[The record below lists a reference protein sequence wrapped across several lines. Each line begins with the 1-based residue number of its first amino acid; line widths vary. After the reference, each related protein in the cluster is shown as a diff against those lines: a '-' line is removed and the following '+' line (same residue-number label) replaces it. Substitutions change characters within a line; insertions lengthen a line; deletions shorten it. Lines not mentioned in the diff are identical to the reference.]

1 VTLLPDSRFHVVIPC
16 AGSGSRAGAASPKQY
31 LPLAGVPMVVHT
43 LRAFAAM
50 PGLGQGVIVV
60 APQDREMAEVIQQY
74 PQDRFVISPTGGAT
88 RAQSVL
94 AGLRALQQHGVKDDE
109 WVMVHDAARCL
120 LTPALIEKL
129 WLACQND
136 EVGGLLALPVPDTLK
151 IADKDRVASTLSRS
165 GKWLAQTPQMFRHA
179 ALTQALLHAGDQVT
193 DEASAIEA
201 MGRQPKLVTAAAFNF
216 KVTYPE
222 DMQLAA
228 AVLASRSTAAA
239 KPQETTP

>member
-1 VTLLPDSRFHVVIPC
+1 
-16 AGSGSRAGAASPKQY
+16 
-31 LPLAGVPMVVHT
+31 MVVHT
-43 LRAFAAM
+43 LRAFAALS
-50 PGLGQGVIVV
+50 GLGQGVIVV
-60 APQDREMAEVIQQY
+60 APNDSDMAEVIKQY
-74 PQDRFVISPTGGAT
+74 PQERFVISPTGGAT

-94 AGLRALQQHGVKDDE
+94 AGLRVLQQLGVKEDE

-165 GKWLAQTPQMFRHA
+165 GKWLAQTPQMFRLA
-179 ALTQALLHAGDQVT
+179 ALTQALLQAGDQVT

-201 MGRQPKLVTAAAFNF
+201 MGRQPKLVPAAAFNF
-216 KVTYPE
+216 KVTYPD
-222 DMQLAA
+222 DMQLAE

>member
-1 VTLLPDSRFHVVIPC
+1 
-16 AGSGSRAGAASPKQY
+16 
-31 LPLAGVPMVVHT
+31 MVVHT
-43 LRAFAAM
+43 LQAFSAM
-50 PGLGQGVIVV
+50 HGLGQGVIVV
-60 APQDREMAEVIQQY
+60 APQDRDMADVIRQY
-74 PQDRFVISPTGGAT
+74 PQKCFVVSPTGGAT

-94 AGLRALQQHGVKDDE
+94 AGLRALQQQGVKEDE

-120 LTPALIEKL
+120 LTPDLIEKL
-129 WLACQND
+129 WLACQSD

-201 MGRQPKLVTAAAFNF
+201 MGQQPKLVTAAAFNF

-222 DMQLAA
+222 DMQLAE
-228 AVLASRSTAAA
+228 AVLASRSAAV
-239 KPQETTP
+239 TTPLETRP

>member
-1 VTLLPDSRFHVVIPC
+1 
-16 AGSGSRAGAASPKQY
+16 
-31 LPLAGVPMVVHT
+31 MVVHT
-43 LRAFAAM
+43 LSAFAAM

-60 APQDREMAEVIQQY
+60 APNDTDMAKVMQQY
-74 PQDRFVISPTGGAT
+74 PQNRFAISPHGGTT

-94 AGLRALQQHGVKDDE
+94 AGLRALQQHGVKEDE

-120 LTPALIEKL
+120 LTPDLIEKL
-129 WLACQND
+129 WLSCQSD

-151 IADKDRVASTLSRS
+151 IADLDRVASTLSRS

-193 DEASAIEA
+193 DEASAMEA
-201 MGRQPKLVTAAAFNF
+201 MGHQPKLVTAAAFNF

-222 DMQLAA
+222 DMPLAE
-228 AVLASRSTAAA
+228 AVLASRSSAGANSL
-239 KPQETTP
+239 ETTP

>member
-1 VTLLPDSRFHVVIPC
+1 VVIPC

-94 AGLRALQQHGVKDDE
+94 AGLCALQQHGVKDDE

-222 DMQLAA
+222 DMPLAE
-228 AVLASRSTAAA
+228 AVLASRSTVAA

>member
-1 VTLLPDSRFHVVIPC
+1 
-16 AGSGSRAGAASPKQY
+16 
-31 LPLAGVPMVVHT
+31 MVVHT
-43 LRAFAAM
+43 LRAFAALS
-50 PGLGQGVIVV
+50 GLGQGVIVV
-60 APQDREMAEVIQQY
+60 APNDSDMAEVIKQY
-74 PQDRFVISPTGGAT
+74 PQERFVISPTGGAT

-94 AGLRALQQHGVKDDE
+94 AGLRALQQLGVKEDE

-222 DMQLAA
+222 DMQLAE
-228 AVLASRSTAAA
+228 AVLASRSTVAA

>member
-1 VTLLPDSRFHVVIPC
+1 
-16 AGSGSRAGAASPKQY
+16 
-31 LPLAGVPMVVHT
+31 MVVHT
-43 LRAFAAM
+43 LQAFSAM
-50 PGLGQGVIVV
+50 HGLGQGVIVV
-60 APQDREMAEVIQQY
+60 APQDRDMADVIRQY
-74 PQDRFVISPTGGAT
+74 PQKRFVVSPTGGAT

-94 AGLRALQQHGVKDDE
+94 AGLRALQQQGVKDDE

-120 LTPALIEKL
+120 LTPDLIEKL
-129 WLACQND
+129 WLACQSD

-165 GKWLAQTPQMFRHA
+165 GKWLEQTPQMFRHA

-201 MGRQPKLVTAAAFNF
+201 MGQQPKLVTAAAFNF

-222 DMQLAA
+222 DMQLAE
-228 AVLASRSTAAA
+228 AVLASRSAAV
-239 KPQETTP
+239 TTPLETRP

>member
-1 VTLLPDSRFHVVIPC
+1 
-16 AGSGSRAGAASPKQY
+16 
-31 LPLAGVPMVVHT
+31 MVVHT
-43 LRAFAAM
+43 LRAFAAL

-60 APQDREMAEVIQQY
+60 APQDWEMAEVIQQY
-74 PQDRFVISPTGGAT
+74 PQERFVISPTGGAT

-94 AGLRALQQHGVKDDE
+94 AGLRALQQHGVKENE

-151 IADKDRVASTLSRS
+151 IADKDRVVSTLSRS
-165 GKWLAQTPQMFRHA
+165 GKWLAQTPQMFRHS

-201 MGRQPKLVTAAAFNF
+201 MGQQPKLVTAAAFNF

-222 DMQLAA
+222 DMQLAE
-228 AVLASRSTAAA
+228 AVLASRSSVAA

>member
-1 VTLLPDSRFHVVIPC
+1 
-16 AGSGSRAGAASPKQY
+16 
-31 LPLAGVPMVVHT
+31 MVVHT
-43 LRAFAAM
+43 LRAFAALS
-50 PGLGQGVIVV
+50 GLGQGVIVV
-60 APQDREMAEVIQQY
+60 APNDSDMAEVIKQY
-74 PQDRFVISPTGGAT
+74 PQERFVISPTGGAT

-94 AGLRALQQHGVKDDE
+94 AGLRVLQQLGVKEDE

-165 GKWLAQTPQMFRHA
+165 DKWLAQTPQMFRHA
-179 ALTQALLHAGDQVT
+179 ALTQALLQAGDQVT

-201 MGRQPKLVTAAAFNF
+201 MGRQPKLVPAAAFNF
-216 KVTYPE
+216 KVTYPD
-222 DMQLAA
+222 DMQLAE

>member
-1 VTLLPDSRFHVVIPC
+1 MTLLSDSRFHVVIPC
-16 AGSGSRAGAASPKQY
+16 AGSGSRAGAATPKQF
-31 LPLAGVPMVVHT
+31 LPLAGFPLVVHT

-50 PGLGQGVIVV
+50 PGLGLGVIVV

-94 AGLRALQQHGVKDDE
+94 AGLRALQQHGVKDDA

-120 LTPALIEKL
+120 LTPALIDKL
-129 WLACQND
+129 WLACQDD

-151 IADKDRVASTLSRS
+151 IANKDRVASTLSRS
-165 GKWLAQTPQMFRHA
+165 DKWLAQTPQMFRHA
-179 ALTQALLHAGDQVT
+179 SLTQALLHAGDQVT

-201 MGRQPKLVTAAAFNF
+201 MGRQPRLVTAAAFNF

-222 DMQLAA
+222 DMQLAE
-228 AVLASRSTAAA
+228 AVLASRSTVAA

>member
-1 VTLLPDSRFHVVIPC
+1 
-16 AGSGSRAGAASPKQY
+16 
-31 LPLAGVPMVVHT
+31 MVVHT

-60 APQDREMAEVIQQY
+60 APHDLEMGDLLKQY

-94 AGLRALQQHGVKDDE
+94 AGLRVLQQHGVKDDE

-165 GKWLAQTPQMFRHA
+165 DKWLAQTPQMFRHA

-201 MGRQPKLVTAAAFNF
+201 MGLQPRLVNAAAFNF

-222 DMQLAA
+222 DMPLAE
-228 AVLASRSTAAA
+228 AVLASRFTAAE
-239 KPQETTP
+239 KTQETTP

>member
-1 VTLLPDSRFHVVIPC
+1 MTLLSDSRFHVVIPC

-43 LRAFAAM
+43 LRAFAAL
-50 PGLGQGVIVV
+50 PGLGQGVVVV
-60 APQDREMAEVIQQY
+60 APNDLEMGDLLKQY
-74 PQDRFVISPTGGAT
+74 PQDRFVVSPTGGAT

-94 AGLRALQQHGVKDDE
+94 AGLRALQQHGAKEDE

-201 MGRQPKLVTAAAFNF
+201 MGRQPRLVTAAGFNF

-222 DMQLAA
+222 DMQLAE

>member
-1 VTLLPDSRFHVVIPC
+1 
-16 AGSGSRAGAASPKQY
+16 
-31 LPLAGVPMVVHT
+31 
-43 LRAFAAM
+43 
-50 PGLGQGVIVV
+50 
-60 APQDREMAEVIQQY
+60 
-74 PQDRFVISPTGGAT
+74 
-88 RAQSVL
+88 VL
-94 AGLRALQQHGVKDDE
+94 AGLRALQQHGAKEDE

-179 ALTQALLHAGDQVT
+179 SLTQALLHAGDQVT

-201 MGRQPKLVTAAAFNF
+201 MGRQPRLVTAAAFNF

-222 DMQLAA
+222 DMQLAE
-228 AVLASRSTAAA
+228 AVLASRSTVAA
-239 KPQETTP
+239 KPQETTT

>member
-1 VTLLPDSRFHVVIPC
+1 
-16 AGSGSRAGAASPKQY
+16 
-31 LPLAGVPMVVHT
+31 MVLHA
-43 LRAFAAM
+43 LRAFAAL
-50 PGLGQGVIVV
+50 PGLGQGVVVV
-60 APQDREMAEVIQQY
+60 APNDLEMDDLLKQY
-74 PQDRFVISPTGGAT
+74 PQDRFVVSPTGGAT

-94 AGLRALQQHGVKDDE
+94 AGLHALQQHGVKDDA

-201 MGRQPKLVTAAAFNF
+201 MGQQPRLVTAAAFNF

-222 DMQLAA
+222 DMQLAE
-228 AVLASRSTAAA
+228 AVLASRSTVAT
-239 KPQETTP
+239 KPQETTT

>member
-1 VTLLPDSRFHVVIPC
+1 MTLLSDSRFHVVIPC

-43 LRAFAAM
+43 LRAFAAL

-60 APQDREMAEVIQQY
+60 APNDSDMAEVIKQY

-201 MGRQPKLVTAAAFNF
+201 MGRQPRLVTAAGFNF

-222 DMQLAA
+222 DMQLAE

>member
-1 VTLLPDSRFHVVIPC
+1 
-16 AGSGSRAGAASPKQY
+16 
-31 LPLAGVPMVVHT
+31 MVVHT

-94 AGLRALQQHGVKDDE
+94 AGLRALQQHGAKEDE

-136 EVGGLLALPVPDTLK
+136 EVGGLLALPVSDTLK
-151 IADKDRVASTLSRS
+151 IADKERVASTLSRS
-165 GKWLAQTPQMFRHA
+165 GKWLAQTPQMFRQA
-179 ALTQALLHAGDQVT
+179 ALTQALLQAGDQVT

-201 MGRQPKLVTAAAFNF
+201 MGQQPRLVTAAAFNF

-222 DMQLAA
+222 DMQLAE
-228 AVLASRSTAAA
+228 AVLASRSNVAA
-239 KPQETTP
+239 KPQETTT

>member
-1 VTLLPDSRFHVVIPC
+1 MIPC

-43 LRAFAAM
+43 LRAFAAL

-222 DMQLAA
+222 DMQLAE

>member
-1 VTLLPDSRFHVVIPC
+1 
-16 AGSGSRAGAASPKQY
+16 
-31 LPLAGVPMVVHT
+31 MVVHT
-43 LRAFAAM
+43 LRAFVAM

-94 AGLRALQQHGVKDDE
+94 AGLRALQQQGAKEDE

-201 MGRQPKLVTAAAFNF
+201 MGRQPKLVPAAAFNF

-222 DMQLAA
+222 DMQLAE

>member
-1 VTLLPDSRFHVVIPC
+1 
-16 AGSGSRAGAASPKQY
+16 
-31 LPLAGVPMVVHT
+31 MVVHT

-60 APQDREMAEVIQQY
+60 APQDREMAEVIKQY
-74 PQDRFVISPTGGAT
+74 PQERFVISPTGGAT

-94 AGLRALQQHGVKDDE
+94 AGLRALQQLGVKEDE

-165 GKWLAQTPQMFRHA
+165 GKWLAQTPQIFRHA

-201 MGRQPKLVTAAAFNF
+201 MGRQPRLVTAAGFNF

-222 DMQLAA
+222 DMQLAE

>member
-1 VTLLPDSRFHVVIPC
+1 VTLLSDSRFHVVIPC

-31 LPLAGVPMVVHT
+31 LPLAGVPMVLHT
-43 LRAFAAM
+43 LRAFAAL

-60 APQDREMAEVIQQY
+60 APNDSHMAEVMKQY
-74 PQDRFVISPTGGAT
+74 PQDRFVISATGGAT

-165 GKWLAQTPQMFRHA
+165 DKWLAQTPQMFRHA

-201 MGRQPKLVTAAAFNF
+201 MGLQPKLVNAAAFNF
-216 KVTYPE
+216 KVTYPQ
-222 DMQLAA
+222 DMPLAE
-228 AVLASRSTAAA
+228 AVLASRFTAAE
-239 KPQETTP
+239 KTQETTP

>member
-1 VTLLPDSRFHVVIPC
+1 MIPC
-16 AGSGSRAGAASPKQY
+16 AGSGSRASAATPKQY
-31 LPLAGVPMVVHT
+31 LSLVGVPLVVHT
-43 LRAFAAM
+43 LRAFAAL

-60 APQDREMAEVIQQY
+60 APQDLDMAEVIRQY

-94 AGLRALQQHGVKDDE
+94 AGLSALQQHGANGND

-136 EVGGLLALPVPDTLK
+136 AVGGLLALPVPDTLK
-151 IADKDRVASTLSRS
+151 IADKDRVESTLSRS

-179 ALTQALLHAGDQVT
+179 ELTQALLQAGDQVT

-201 MGRQPKLVTAAAFNF
+201 LGRRPMLVTAAAFNF

-222 DMQLAA
+222 DVQLAEAVLVGRSGA
-228 AVLASRSTAAA
+228 AV
-239 KPQETTP
+239 KPLEITP

>member
-1 VTLLPDSRFHVVIPC
+1 VVIPC

-43 LRAFAAM
+43 LRAFAAL

-74 PQDRFVISPTGGAT
+74 PQERFVISPTGGAT

-94 AGLRALQQHGVKDDE
+94 AGLRALQQHGVKENE

-129 WLACQND
+129 WLACQYD

-165 GKWLAQTPQMFRHA
+165 DKWLAQTPQMFRHA

-201 MGRQPKLVTAAAFNF
+201 MGRQPRLVTAAGFNF

-222 DMQLAA
+222 DMQLAE